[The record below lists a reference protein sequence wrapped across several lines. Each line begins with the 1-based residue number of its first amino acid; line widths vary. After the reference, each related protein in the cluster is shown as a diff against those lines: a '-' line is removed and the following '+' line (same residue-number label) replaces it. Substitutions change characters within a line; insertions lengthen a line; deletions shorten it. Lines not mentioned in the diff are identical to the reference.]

1 MNRRVLATLTTV
13 AAVAIVVVAVVV
25 YFRGPTHGSVQ
36 NASLSPVV
44 GKAQKEKMAPQFEIA
59 TTAGFFDLSKTR
71 KPVFLEVFATWCPHC
86 QRETAVID
94 RLYAKYRNRVDF
106 LAVSG
111 SDTGMDGTSASSE
124 LDVLNWVRQ
133 FNVKY
138 PVAYD
143 PILNVADLYLQGGFP
158 TIAIIG
164 TNKKI
169 RYLNDGEISYGE
181 LDAALRSVLR

>member
-13 AAVAIVVVAVVV
+13 AAVAIVVAAVVV
-25 YFRGPTHGSVQ
+25 FRGPTHGSVQ
-36 NASLSPVV
+36 NASQSPVV

-124 LDVLNWVRQ
+124 LDVLNWIRQ